1 MRHDD
6 RGDLS
11 IRLRGG
17 RLRRLRKA
25 RGFRTQQQF
34 AEFLGCS
41 RSAVST
47 WENSAGM
54 PRPDM
59 LARIAAALG
68 VPVSELIE
76 VCGGPSLRSRRT
88 AAGLRAVDMAWALSV
103 LPSTYCDVETG
114 RQSIP
119 ARWFPVL
126 ASTFGRPEPE
136 VRELLTSPRRD
147 TGERSR
153 ARRRPRGVGTPR
165 PSAFPDQAISS

>member
-1 MRHDD
+1 MGDGD
-6 RGDLS
+6 QGDLS

-17 RLRRLRKA
+17 RLRRLRKD
-25 RGFRTQQQF
+25 RGFRTQQHF

-47 WENSAGM
+47 WENGAGM

-76 VCGGPSLRSRRT
+76 VCGGPSLRSLRT
-88 AAGLRAVDMAWALSV
+88 AAGLRAVDAAWALSV

-114 RQSIP
+114 RQAIP
-119 ARWFPVL
+119 ERWFPVL
-126 ASTFGRPEPE
+126 ASVFGKPEPE
-136 VRELLTSPRRD
+136 VRELLTPPQHDAGGRSPI
-147 TGERSR
+147 
-153 ARRRPRGVGTPR
+153 RRRPRKVGAPR
-165 PSAFPDQAISS
+165 PSVLPDRPIPS